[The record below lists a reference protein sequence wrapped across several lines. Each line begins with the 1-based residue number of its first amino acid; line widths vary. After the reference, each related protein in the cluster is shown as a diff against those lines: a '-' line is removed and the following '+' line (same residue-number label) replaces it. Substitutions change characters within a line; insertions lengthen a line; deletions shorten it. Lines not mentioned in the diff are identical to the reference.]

1 MTTFNQKEYIKAYKK
16 EHIKQFKVDLNITE
30 YNELNEL
37 LKAHNLQKVQFV
49 RNAMI
54 DLKKKTID
62 KQK

>member
-37 LKAHNLQKVQFV
+37 LKARNLQKVQFV